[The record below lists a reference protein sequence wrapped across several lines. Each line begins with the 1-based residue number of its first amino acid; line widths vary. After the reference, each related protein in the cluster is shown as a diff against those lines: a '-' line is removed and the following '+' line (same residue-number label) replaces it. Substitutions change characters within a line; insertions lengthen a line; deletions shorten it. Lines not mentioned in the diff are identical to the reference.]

1 MRADKGEPNAAGELL
16 QLAGLAYYRASDRVE
31 RVLATAREQ
40 LDMDVALVSE
50 VTEGQIAFRSL
61 EGDAGS
67 FHFKE
72 GVATPLA
79 TVFCRKVI
87 EGRIPYVVPNVGEDE
102 EVRGLEM
109 TRVSNIGSYVG
120 VPLQFSDGRLFGTV
134 CCMSHA
140 PSLELRERDAG
151 FMGVIARLIAEQIER
166 EELEAKNRELKIK
179 VTGIGALL
187 AALDA
192 RDGYTGEHSQAVVE
206 LSAAVARRLGVP
218 EEEVDEIE
226 QAALFTMSARSEFPT
241 RF

>member
-1 MRADKGEPNAAGELL
+1 
-16 QLAGLAYYRASDRVE
+16 
-31 RVLATAREQ
+31 
-40 LDMDVALVSE
+40 
-50 VTEGQIAFRSL
+50 
-61 EGDAGS
+61 
-67 FHFKE
+67 
-72 GVATPLA
+72 
-79 TVFCRKVI
+79 
-87 EGRIPYVVPNVGEDE
+87 
-102 EVRGLEM
+102 
-109 TRVSNIGSYVG
+109 
-120 VPLQFSDGRLFGTV
+120 
-134 CCMSHA
+134 
-140 PSLELRERDAG
+140 
-151 FMGVIARLIAEQIER
+151 MGVIARLIAEQIER